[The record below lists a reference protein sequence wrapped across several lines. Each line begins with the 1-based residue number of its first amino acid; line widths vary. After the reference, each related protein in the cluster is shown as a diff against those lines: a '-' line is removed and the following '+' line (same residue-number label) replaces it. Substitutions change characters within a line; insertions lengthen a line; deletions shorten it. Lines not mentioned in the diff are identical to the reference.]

1 MTLEQLHRTGF
12 MHAAADGGDLG
23 GGGGPAPEAE
33 SAPAAEPAPEAE
45 SAPAAEPAAGDWRAA
60 LPDELRDNA
69 SLADVKDIAG
79 LAKRFVDTKAMVGQA
94 LRVPGPDAG
103 AEAMAEFRQSLLDKN
118 LGLVSIPDAD
128 DVEGMA
134 AVYKALGAPDEASA
148 YSRPEKWEGM
158 TDERYGTLSSVALE
172 AGVTRKQFETIASK
186 LAEADNTT
194 IGAMEQQFQGD
205 MDQLK
210 GEWGNA
216 YAQKVGRA
224 AVVAKQLE
232 APEGLQA
239 ALADGTAGAETL
251 RWLDK
256 VAAKFGGEGSALVTE
271 TGQVS
276 EFTPSEA
283 KEQLSEITKRMLS
296 MDPNDPQFKPLLD
309 KRLKIATMLNP
320 T

>member
-1 MTLEQLHRTGF
+1 MNLEQLFRTGF

-23 GGGGPAPEAE
+23 GGADPAPAADPAPEPAP
-33 SAPAAEPAPEAE
+33 APAAD
-45 SAPAAEPAAGDWRAA
+45 DWRAA

-69 SLADVKDIAG
+69 SLADVKDVAG

-118 LGLVSIPDAD
+118 LGLVTIPDAD
-128 DVEGMA
+128 DAEGMA
-134 AVYKALGAPDEASA
+134 AIHKALGMPDEASA
-148 YSRPEKWEGM
+148 YARPEKWDGM
-158 TDERYGTLSSVALE
+158 TDERYGAISAIALE

-186 LAEADNTT
+186 LAEGDNAT

-216 YAQKVGRA
+216 YDQKAGRA

-283 KEQLSEITKRMLS
+283 KEQLSEITKRMLD
-296 MDPNDPQFKPLLD
+296 MNPNDPQYKPLLD
-309 KRLKIATMLNP
+309 KRIKLATMLKP
-320 T
+320 E